1 MRPHFRFE
9 DLEIWQLARKLAV
22 KLHRLADELDQR
34 RLYRYAE
41 QLRAAGLS
49 LTNNIAEGSGSTH
62 SREFQQYL
70 NIARRSLFE
79 DSSML
84 MVFEGL
90 GLITEAEVDG
100 LLSDCDMLSRKI
112 TNFSRTLSPKG
123 YEQRARS

>member
-9 DLEIWQLARKLAV
+9 DLEIWQIAKGLAAKFHKLA
-22 KLHRLADELDQR
+22 DTLDKR

-62 SREFQQYL
+62 AQEFKQFL

-79 DSSML
+79 DASML
-84 MVFEGL
+84 MVFESL
-90 GLITEAEVDG
+90 GLFDSSEIDG

-112 TNFSRTLSPKG
+112 TNFSKTL
-123 YEQRARS
+123 RS

>member
-9 DLEIWQLARKLAV
+9 DLEIWRLARSLAV
-22 KLHRLADELDQR
+22 KLHRLADELDKR

-62 SREFQQYL
+62 EQEFKQFL

-79 DSSML
+79 DASML
-84 MVFEGL
+84 MVFETL
-90 GLITEAEVDG
+90 GLFNSNDIDG
-100 LLSDCDMLSRKI
+100 LLMDCDALSRKI
-112 TNFSRTLSPKG
+112 TNFSRSLRTK
-123 YEQRARS
+123 

>member
-9 DLEIWQLARKLAV
+9 DPEIWQIAKGLAV
-22 KLHRLADELDQR
+22 KFHKLADLLDKR

-62 SREFQQYL
+62 AQEFKQFL

-79 DSSML
+79 DASML
-84 MVFEGL
+84 MVFETL
-90 GLITEAEVDG
+90 GLFDHSEIDG
-100 LLSDCDMLSRKI
+100 LLSDCDVLSRKI
-112 TNFSRTLSPKG
+112 TNFSKTLGS
-123 YEQRARS
+123 